1 MSYIRYEE
9 FLKNVVMELVNSSQ
23 IIFNEID
30 TEDALRV
37 DGQFKNELKR

>member
-1 MSYIRYEE
+1 MNYIRYEE
-9 FLKNVVMELVNSSQ
+9 FLKNVVMELESNSQ

-37 DGQFKNELKR
+37 GEQFQNELKR

>member
-9 FLKNVVMELVNSSQ
+9 FLKNVVMELVSNSQ

-37 DGQFKNELKR
+37 GEQFENELKR

>member
-1 MSYIRYEE
+1 
-9 FLKNVVMELVNSSQ
+9 MELVSNSQ

-37 DGQFKNELKR
+37 GEQFENELKR

>member
-9 FLKNVVMELVNSSQ
+9 FLKNVVMELESNNQ

-30 TEDALRV
+30 TEDVLRV
-37 DGQFKNELKR
+37 GEQFQNELKR